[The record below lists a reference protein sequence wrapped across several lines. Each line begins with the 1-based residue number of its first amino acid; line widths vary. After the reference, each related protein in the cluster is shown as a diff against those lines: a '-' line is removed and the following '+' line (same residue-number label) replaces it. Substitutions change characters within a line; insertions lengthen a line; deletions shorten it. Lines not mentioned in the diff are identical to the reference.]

1 MSRKIYIHMDA
12 MGMIDR
18 KTHWVNDDAE
28 QKKIA
33 KRERHKI
40 DRQFNRII
48 DRVKFSN
55 KKT

>member
-1 MSRKIYIHMDA
+1 MSRKIYIHMDT

-18 KTHWVNDDAE
+18 KTYWVNDDAE

-33 KRERHKI
+33 KRK
-40 DRQFNRII
+40 RQKI
-48 DRVKFSN
+48 DRVKFPN

>member
-1 MSRKIYIHMDA
+1 MSRKIYLHMDA

-18 KTHWVNDDAE
+18 KTYWVNDDAE

-33 KRERHKI
+33 KRERQKF

>member
-33 KRERHKI
+33 KKERHKI

-55 KKT
+55 K